1 MRRLALAALFLAGCG
16 APPLTAAQRDAL
28 VRRVRD
34 LGDVAANAVVARD
47 AARDDVA
54 RAAGKTPAG
63 ADLATL
69 AFVASETALLASDVA
84 ASVR

>member
-1 MRRLALAALFLAGCG
+1 MRRFALAAILLAGCG
-16 APPLTAAQRDAL
+16 APQLTVAQRDAL

-34 LGDVAANAVVARD
+34 LGDVATNAVIARD

-63 ADLATL
+63 VDLATL
-69 AFVASETALLASDVA
+69 AFVTSETALLASDVA